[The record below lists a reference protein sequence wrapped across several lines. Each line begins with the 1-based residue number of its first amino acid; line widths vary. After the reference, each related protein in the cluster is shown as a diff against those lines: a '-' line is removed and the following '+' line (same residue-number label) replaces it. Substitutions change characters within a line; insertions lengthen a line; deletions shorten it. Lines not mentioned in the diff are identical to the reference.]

1 MSSVAVQKE
10 IPGPN
15 GPQWSAEDYLFCLN
29 KTAIYAVT
37 RGLLPLLVMPHLTFL
52 VDFVDAWLKREPD
65 GAKKTVAAL
74 FDRWPQWSQRRIEGW
89 VASPRIPNRGL
100 LFLLLIPFALPLV
113 VVVPWEAARAALSSS
128 WDVVRKGVRGVPPL
142 VTAVVVVFVTGDA
155 WRILG
160 TGFTVRSP
168 CSSFSSCWPARS
180 SWSSVT
186 AGKISTPS
194 QRKHPRYWGVS
205 STSAQRDSVGSSIA
219 GSNPRQ
225 C

>member
-100 LFLLLIPFALPLV
+100 LFLLLIPFALLLPGLGSLYLLTETLDFGPQLRIGCLGLSV
-113 VVVPWEAARAALSSS
+113 LLSRLFSPTVAL
-128 WDVVRKGVRGVPPL
+128 
-142 VTAVVVVFVTGDA
+142 
-155 WRILG
+155 
-160 TGFTVRSP
+160 
-168 CSSFSSCWPARS
+168 
-180 SWSSVT
+180 
-186 AGKISTPS
+186 
-194 QRKHPRYWGVS
+194 Y
-205 STSAQRDSVGSSIA
+205 VG
-219 GSNPRQ
+219 
-225 C
+225 